1 MRHVEDDSATSQ
13 ARGLATGGQKL
24 RACPT
29 CNRGVGRQG
38 ECSPAIDDPMAKL
51 FFRYAAMNAGKST
64 ALLQVAHNYEERGHR
79 VRIFTARL
87 DDRYGRGFVTSRL
100 GPQREVEQF
109 DAATDFLAL
118 ADEAP
123 GIACILVDEAQFLS
137 KRQVQQLHELAHLRN
152 LPAICY
158 GLRTDFQGELFPG
171 SATLLALADEM
182 DEMKTICDCGRK
194 ATMNMRVDASNRKVT
209 EGAQVEIGGNARY
222 RSVCGRCFRQG

>member
-1 MRHVEDDSATSQ
+1 
-13 ARGLATGGQKL
+13 
-24 RACPT
+24 
-29 CNRGVGRQG
+29 
-38 ECSPAIDDPMAKL
+38 MAKL

-64 ALLQVAHNYEERGHR
+64 ALLQVAHNYEERGHQ
-79 VRIFTARL
+79 VRIFTAKL

-109 DAATDFLAL
+109 DAHTDFVAL
-118 ADEAP
+118 MGDSP
-123 GIACILVDEAQFLS
+123 GIACILIDEAQFLS
-137 KRQVQQLHELAHLRN
+137 KSQVQQLHEMAHLRN

-171 SATLLALADEM
+171 SAALLGLADEM

-194 ATMNMRVDASNRKVT
+194 ATMNMRVDAHNRKVT

>member
-1 MRHVEDDSATSQ
+1 MAKMTTPSRKPEV
-13 ARGLATGGQKL
+13 R
-24 RACPT
+24 RANGAKTRDFPT
-29 CNRGVGRQG
+29 PICGVGQRGQ
-38 ECSPAIDDPMAKL
+38 CPAAPDTPMAKL

-100 GPQREVEQF
+100 GPQREAEQF
-109 DAATDFLAL
+109 DADTDFLAM
-118 ADEAP
+118 ADETP
-123 GIACILVDEAQFLS
+123 GIACILIDEAQFLT
-137 KRQVQQLHELAHLRN
+137 KRQVQALHELAHLRN

>member
-1 MRHVEDDSATSQ
+1 
-13 ARGLATGGQKL
+13 
-24 RACPT
+24 
-29 CNRGVGRQG
+29 
-38 ECSPAIDDPMAKL
+38 MAKL

-79 VRIFTARL
+79 VRIFTAQL
-87 DDRYGRGFVTSRL
+87 DDRYGRGYVTSRL
-100 GPQREVEQF
+100 GPQRAAEVF
-109 DAATDFLAL
+109 TPDTNFLAL
-118 ADEAP
+118 IAADP

-137 KRQVQQLHELAHLRN
+137 KTQVHALHEIAHLHN

-171 SATLLALADEM
+171 SASLLALADEM

-194 ATMNMRVDASNRKVT
+194 ATMNMRVDESNRKVT

-222 RSVCGRCFRQG
+222 RAVCGRCFRQAA

>member
-1 MRHVEDDSATSQ
+1 
-13 ARGLATGGQKL
+13 
-24 RACPT
+24 
-29 CNRGVGRQG
+29 
-38 ECSPAIDDPMAKL
+38 MAKL

-123 GIACILVDEAQFLS
+123 GIACILVDEAQFLT
-137 KRQVQQLHELAHLRN
+137 KRQVQELHELAHLRN

-194 ATMNMRVDASNRKVT
+194 ATMNMRVDAGNRKVT
-209 EGAQVEIGGNARY
+209 ELSLIHI
-222 RSVCGRCFRQG
+222 

>member
-1 MRHVEDDSATSQ
+1 
-13 ARGLATGGQKL
+13 
-24 RACPT
+24 
-29 CNRGVGRQG
+29 
-38 ECSPAIDDPMAKL
+38 MAKL

-109 DAATDFLAL
+109 DADTDFVAL
-118 ADEAP
+118 MDQTP
-123 GIACILVDEAQFLS
+123 GIACILVDEAQFLT
-137 KRQVQQLHELAHLRN
+137 KRQVQQLHEMAHLRH

-194 ATMNMRVDASNRKVT
+194 ATMNMRVDANNRKVT